1 MSKPILL
8 DIMQGDTFIMQ
19 MRYNK
24 RGYPEMIDGEV
35 VEVHRA
41 EDIEEFS
48 TPSVPHSEVRT
59 FVSKPL
65 INVFIHEVLRL

>member
-19 MRYNK
+19 MRYDK
-24 RGYPEMIDGEV
+24 HGFPEMIDGEV

-41 EDIEEFS
+41 EDIEEFVYS
-48 TPSVPHSEVRT
+48 KRPS
-59 FVSKPL
+59 
-65 INVFIHEVLRL
+65 LRGKNIRIETTDQRVYP